1 MEPQVSIALPQKE
14 HNEMEIISSTQW
26 PTFAQVFLIK
36 YVMAPIYI
44 TSASPSFTNK
54 NKREGRGGETE

>member
-26 PTFAQVFLIK
+26 PTFAQVFLSNGTNLYYL
-36 YVMAPIYI
+36 YVYN
-44 TSASPSFTNK
+44 SALPLSSP
-54 NKREGRGGETE
+54 